1 MKKPFSQAQRLRG
14 GTLVGFVVGLLVGLG
29 AALSVA
35 IYVTR
40 VPVPFVDRGVSR
52 KPAQD
57 VEEAERNKGWNPN
70 AALAGKE
77 APAPVPATLPTTLPA
92 PGTASVTPP
101 APAGATATLAAQAPT
116 NAAAAPA
123 AAPRP
128 APGTDPLGDLAQARL
143 GTTAPAQAPAKAAAA
158 ASPAAVA
165 PAPTA
170 AAAAAPG
177 ADPFTYFVQAGA
189 FRTPEDAETQRAKLA
204 ILGIDA
210 QISEREQSGR
220 TVFRVRVGPFEQKV
234 QADGTREQLEVN
246 GVEAALVR
254 VQR

>member
-1 MKKPFSQAQRLRG
+1 MKKPSLQAPSQRG

-29 AALSVA
+29 VALSVA

-77 APAPVPATLPTTLPA
+77 TPAAPALPA
-92 PGTASVTPP
+92 PDPAAAATGPAATSAAPSANPPVNPSSTPA
-101 APAGATATLAAQAPT
+101 APATPARPATGADPLGELAQSRLGAGTP
-116 NAAAAPA
+116 AAAPA
-123 AAPRP
+123 AA
-128 APGTDPLGDLAQARL
+128 AAATAAA
-143 GTTAPAQAPAKAAAA
+143 TTAA
-158 ASPAAVA
+158 ASPA
-165 PAPTA
+165 PATPA
-170 AAAAAPG
+170 

-204 ILGIDA
+204 ILGLDA

-220 TVFRVRVGPFEQKV
+220 TVFRVRVGPFEQKA

>member
-1 MKKPFSQAQRLRG
+1 MKQLSLPARQQRG

-57 VEEAERNKGWNPN
+57 VEEAERNRGWNPN
-70 AALAGKE
+70 AALGSKDASAVPPVPASPEGGAIVVPPADGQALP
-77 APAPVPATLPTTLPA
+77 APVAQPAAQAPVPAK
-92 PGTASVTPP
+92 P
-101 APAGATATLAAQAPT
+101 APAG
-116 NAAAAPA
+116 
-123 AAPRP
+123 
-128 APGTDPLGDLAQARL
+128 DPLGDLVQSRL
-143 GTTAPAQAPAKAAAA
+143 GQPTPAPA
-158 ASPAAVA
+158 
-165 PAPTA
+165 TT

-177 ADPFTYFVQAGA
+177 ADPFAYFVQAGA
-189 FRTPEDAETQRAKLA
+189 FRTSDDAEAQRAKLA
-204 ILGIDA
+204 MLGIDA
-210 QISEREQSGR
+210 QVTEREQSGR
-220 TVFRVRVGPFEQKV
+220 TVFRVRVGPFNQKSL
-234 QADGTREQLEVN
+234 ADVTREQLEVN